1 MPFRCDVIIVQIIAT
16 EVDERGRPIG
26 EKIAQP
32 AKIFRAK
39 SPDFWPEIDR
49 ALARMT
55 APPADAKPAPGAPAP
70 RRGRKG

>member
-1 MPFRCDVIIVQIIAT
+1 MAYRCDVILVQIIAT
-16 EVDERGRPIG
+16 EVDEHGRPIG

-39 SPDFWPEIDR
+39 ARDFWPEIDK

-55 APPADAKPAPGAPAP
+55 APPAAGQAAPGAPAP